1 VVHKAVL
8 VGTVAMAVTVAEVY
22 QVLAVKEEVYQVEE
36 EEVVLLVIVP
46 QLSPSFQM
54 ISMLE
59 SK

>member
-1 VVHKAVL
+1 M
-8 VGTVAMAVTVAEVY
+8 GTVAMAVTVAEVY